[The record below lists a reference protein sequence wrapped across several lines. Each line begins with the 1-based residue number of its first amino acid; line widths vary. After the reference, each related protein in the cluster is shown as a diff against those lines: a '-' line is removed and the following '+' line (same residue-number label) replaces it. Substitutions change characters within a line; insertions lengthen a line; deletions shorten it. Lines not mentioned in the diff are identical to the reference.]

1 MPSEVRERIKEALS
15 ELTEQAVTCG
25 INWSKNSSTPIRGVN
40 IDIDLSLPLKE
51 ATTAILSIIGEEIPK
66 MKECLPVE
74 SAEQITHDKMEEYE
88 TYKYGYNQ
96 ALTDLR
102 ARMEK

>member
-1 MPSEVRERIKEALS
+1 MKPFAEEVREIICIYYAITGGGYYTALERDVNAICEA
-15 ELTEQAVTCG
+15 V
-25 INWSKNSSTPIRGVN
+25 RRR
-40 IDIDLSLPLKE
+40 
-51 ATTAILSIIGEEIPK
+51 IPK

-96 ALTDLR
+96 CLTDLR
-102 ARMEK
+102 ARLEK

>member
-1 MPSEVRERIKEALS
+1 MKILRESVANIIEDFRRVEWTMTNDPTDTSEAIEKRL
-15 ELTEQAVTCG
+15 
-25 INWSKNSSTPIRGVN
+25 KNRV
-40 IDIDLSLPLKE
+40 
-51 ATTAILSIIGEEIPK
+51 TAILSVIGEEIPK

-102 ARMEK
+102 SRLEK